1 MNVSIIT
8 LFPELY
14 GSFLQTSL
22 LKRAQDAHLVSF
34 DTVSLFSFAE
44 AKKRIDAPV
53 CGPGSGMLLKPTVI
67 EAAVE
72 EQEKKH
78 GKAYKI
84 MFSPQGVKLDQKKLV
99 ALKETLSL
107 HKHLM
112 LLPARYEGMDA
123 RVEQEYADELISI
136 GDYVLMGGDIPAMVL
151 LEGLL
156 RLFPGVVGKQDSI
169 RDESF
174 SHAFVDYP
182 EYTEPLEWRGRQVP
196 AIVKSGNHGAIEQ
209 WRKEQAVKKT
219 VESHFDWLRS
229 HALTSEDKHLAM
241 EYIPRHYVA
250 LLHGQVLVGK
260 DRIPGCTSVTS
271 VDIHDIARSGRT
283 YGVESYFIV
292 TPLIDQQRIVQKFL
306 SFWHDGQGERYNK
319 NRYDAVRRVLI
330 QPDLAA
336 VVAAIE
342 EKEGKKPL
350 VITTSAKV
358 VGDDKTITY
367 YDQSTV
373 FKQQRPVLIV
383 FGTGQGLDQ
392 TVIDASDYVL
402 CPIEGF
408 SDFNHLSVRS
418 AAAIILDRWLGIQ
431 YKK

>member
-14 GSFLQTSL
+14 EAFLQTSL
-22 LKRAQDAHLVSF
+22 LKRAQEAQLVAFDA
-34 DTVSLFSFAE
+34 VSLFSFVE
-44 AKKRIDAPV
+44 PKKRIDAPV
-53 CGPGSGMLLKPTVI
+53 CGPGSGMLLKPTVVQ
-67 EAAVE
+67 AAVE
-72 EQEKKH
+72 QQEKKH

-84 MFSPQGVKLDQKKLV
+84 MFSPQGVKLDQKKLMD
-99 ALKETLSL
+99 LKEKLST
-107 HKHLM
+107 HDHLM

-123 RVEQEYADELISI
+123 RVEEEYADELISI

-156 RLFPGVVGKQDSI
+156 RLFPGIVGKVDSI
-169 RDESF
+169 TDESF

-182 EYTEPLEWRGRQVP
+182 EYTEPLEWQGRQVP
-196 AIVKSGNHGAIEQ
+196 AVIKSGNHGLINQ

-219 VESHFDWLRS
+219 VETHFDWLRS
-229 HALTSEDKHLAM
+229 HTLSSQDKKMASN
-241 EYIPRHYVA
+241 YIPSHYVA

-260 DRIPGCTSVTS
+260 ERTPGCTSVTS
-271 VDIHDIARSGRT
+271 VDIHDIARSSRT
-283 YGVESYFIV
+283 YGIENYFIV

-306 SFWHDGQGERYNK
+306 SFWHEGQGERYNK

-330 QPDLAA
+330 QPDLMA
-336 VVAAIE
+336 VAAEIE
-342 EKEGKKPL
+342 KKEGKAPL
-350 VITTSAKV
+350 IISTSAQR

-367 YDQSTV
+367 YDQSIV

-392 TVIDASDYVL
+392 SVIDSSDYVL

-418 AAAIILDRWLGIQ
+418 AAAIILDRWLGLQ